1 MPDLVERL
9 REYKTFQAI
18 PQEEVAWLVAHGT
31 VRQYAEGVIL
41 AKGMR
46 VDAMFIILDGHVG
59 VFADRATGR
68 RKISDWRPGDVSGLL
83 PYSRLVI
90 SQVES
95 LALEPTTVLEIHR
108 NDLPDMIVRC
118 QQLTAMLVHGMV
130 DRSRDYTSFGL
141 HDEKM
146 VSLGKLSAGLAHEL
160 NNPVSAIARN
170 AALLESRLDDV
181 ERAVGTLDASV
192 LTAAQR
198 ASIAAA
204 RAACAAAC
212 PVLSPIE
219 QADREDAIANWLAA
233 HGVGAALVGPLADTA
248 ITLDA
253 LEPLGASLRGPQL
266 EAVLRWVA
274 AGHALRELAV
284 DIREAA
290 LRIAGLVDAV
300 KGFTQM
306 DQAGT
311 AEAVDVAEGL
321 ANTVAMFGAK
331 AHAKSAVIA
340 VDVPADMP
348 RVLAFAGELNQIWA
362 NLLDNAL
369 DAVTDSGRIDLIARR
384 EPRRVVVQVIDNGS
398 GIPPE
403 IRPHIFDPFFTTK
416 PVGQGT
422 GLGLDIVGRLVGHN
436 AAEID
441 VDSRPG
447 RTAFTVSLPIA
458 EASGA
463 R

>member
-1 MPDLVERL
+1 
-9 REYKTFQAI
+9 
-18 PQEEVAWLVAHGT
+18 
-31 VRQYAEGVIL
+31 
-41 AKGMR
+41 
-46 VDAMFIILDGHVG
+46 
-59 VFADRATGR
+59 
-68 RKISDWRPGDVSGLL
+68 
-83 PYSRLVI
+83 
-90 SQVES
+90 
-95 LALEPTTVLEIHR
+95 
-108 NDLPDMIVRC
+108 
-118 QQLTAMLVHGMV
+118 
-130 DRSRDYTSFGL
+130 
-141 HDEKM
+141 
-146 VSLGKLSAGLAHEL
+146 
-160 NNPVSAIARN
+160 VSAIARN

-198 ASIAAA
+198 ARIAAA
-204 RAACAAAC
+204 RAACSAAC

-233 HGVGAALVGPLADTA
+233 HGVGVALVGPLADTA
-248 ITLDA
+248 LTLDA

-266 EAVLRWVA
+266 EAVLRWAA

-306 DQAGT
+306 DQAGA

-340 VDVPADMP
+340 VDVPADIP
-348 RVLAFAGELNQIWA
+348 RVHAFAGELNQIWA

-369 DAVTDSGRIDLIARR
+369 DAVTDSGRIDIIARR
-384 EPRRVVVQVIDNGS
+384 EPRRVVVQVIDNGG

-403 IRPHIFDPFFTTK
+403 VRPHIFDPFFTTK

-458 EASGA
+458 EASAA